1 MEPIRV
7 LFADDHSLMRAG
19 IRSML
24 QTIPD
29 VDVVGEARDGL
40 EALELVATLHPQ
52 VLLTDIKM
60 PRLDGLETTKRVS
73 AEFPDVRV
81 IILSTYGSEDF
92 IRQAVKF
99 GAVGYVSKDSSVAD
113 LESAIKSAVAGEKFV
128 SPVVLKNMMKMI
140 SCDDIPTSASQFPAT
155 DPLTRRQRDILQEI
169 VQGKTIKA
177 IAIALDISPK
187 TVESHRAQLMER
199 LGIDNVPDLV
209 RYAIKTG
216 SAPPEERI
224 FPVEES

>member
-29 VDVVGEARDGL
+29 LDVVGEARDGL
-40 EALELVATLHPQ
+40 EALELVATLHPH

-60 PRLDGLETTKRVS
+60 PRLDGLETTKRVA

-81 IILSTYGSEDF
+81 IILSTYGSADF

-140 SCDDIPTSASQFPAT
+140 SCDEIQTSASQFQASY
-155 DPLTRRQRDILQEI
+155 PLTRRQRDILQEI
-169 VQGKTIKA
+169 VQGKTIWTC
-177 IAIALDISPK
+177 P
-187 TVESHRAQLMER
+187 
-199 LGIDNVPDLV
+199 
-209 RYAIKTG
+209 
-216 SAPPEERI
+216 
-224 FPVEES
+224 